1 MYEYSQ
7 TVNNSVRNTN
17 EYKKKL
23 KPDFKIFMQM
33 GKIKQI
39 KTSVPKFLCAVTCGS
54 NPEFFLGGG
63 GSVNFIS
70 LNFPDPRM
78 PIVIFEINL

>member
-54 NPEFFLGGG
+54 NP
-63 GSVNFIS
+63 VNFIS

>member
-1 MYEYSQ
+1 M
-7 TVNNSVRNTN
+7 NI
-17 EYKKKL
+17 KKKL

-39 KTSVPKFLCAVTCGS
+39 KTSVPKFLCTVTCGS

-63 GSVNFIS
+63 GGGVRKFYK
-70 LNFPDPRM
+70 
-78 PIVIFEINL
+78 FEFSRSAYANSYFRN

>member
-1 MYEYSQ
+1 MYEYLQ

-63 GSVNFIS
+63 GGVRKFYK
-70 LNFPDPRM
+70 
-78 PIVIFEINL
+78 FEFSRSAYANSYFRN

>member
-63 GSVNFIS
+63 GVRKFYK
-70 LNFPDPRM
+70 
-78 PIVIFEINL
+78 FEFSRSAYANSYFRN